1 MSFKKLL
8 SRNISIY
15 VCMCVLRTSLHL
27 IAIFW
32 KKFNVEGIIFLL
44 VRPMFYV
51 FIHYGISLVSLHIDI
66 R

>member
-1 MSFKKLL
+1 
-8 SRNISIY
+8 
-15 VCMCVLRTSLHL
+15 MCVLCTSLHL

-44 VRPMFYV
+44 VRPMVYV
-51 FIHYGISLVSLHIDI
+51 FIHYGISPVSLHIDI